1 MQYNE
6 TFWGVTILMKLCG
19 VLSFDPKNFCGK
31 PPSSPFIEM
40 GQPKQNSF
48 QGQEK

>member
-1 MQYNE
+1 
-6 TFWGVTILMKLCG
+6 MKLCG

>member
-1 MQYNE
+1 
-6 TFWGVTILMKLCG
+6 MKLHG
-19 VLSFDPKNFCGK
+19 GLSFDPKIFWGK

-40 GQPKQNSF
+40 GQLEQNSF